1 MSQKQNRLASHVVAA
16 AFAVA
21 AIAGTTATAAAQDPV
36 ARYYGTIVNMQ
47 AEIPGTATTPVNI
60 VVNRWSTAE
69 EQEQVLTTVL
79 EQGGKALLCVLQK
92 LPAVGSFAPIGGVGF
107 NVPYATRSRGAD
119 GVERVLLLTDRP
131 MSFAE
136 RWYGGRSTEYPYML
150 IEMEIKPGGEGA
162 GRIIVAARL
171 SADKFNRTL
180 VVENLDIQPMQ
191 LLNLKRER

>member
-1 MSQKQNRLASHVVAA
+1 MYQKQNRFTSRVVAA
-16 AFAVA
+16 GFAVA
-21 AIAGTTATAAAQDPV
+21 AILGTAATAAAQDPV
-36 ARYYGTIVNMQ
+36 ARYYGVIVNMQ

-69 EQEQVLTTVL
+69 EQDRVLTTVL
-79 EQGGKALLCVLQK
+79 EQGGKALLGVLQR
-92 LPAVGSFAPIGGVGF
+92 LPAVGSVAPIGGIGF

-119 GVERVLLLTDRP
+119 GIERVLLLTDRP

-191 LLNLKRER
+191 LTNLKRER

>member
-1 MSQKQNRLASHVVAA
+1 MYQKQNRFTSHVVAA
-16 AFAVA
+16 GLAVA
-21 AIAGTTATAAAQDPV
+21 AILGTAASAAAQDPV
-36 ARYYGTIVNMQ
+36 ARYYGVIVNMQ
-47 AEIPGTATTPVNI
+47 AEVPGTATTPVNI

-69 EQEQVLTTVL
+69 EQDRVLTTVL
-79 EQGGKALLCVLQK
+79 EQGGKALLGVLQK
-92 LPAVGSFAPIGGVGF
+92 LPAVGSVAPVGGIGF

-119 GVERVLLLTDRP
+119 GIERVLLLTDRP

-136 RWYGGRSTEYPYML
+136 RWYGGRSTEYPFML

-191 LLNLKRER
+191 LTNLKRER